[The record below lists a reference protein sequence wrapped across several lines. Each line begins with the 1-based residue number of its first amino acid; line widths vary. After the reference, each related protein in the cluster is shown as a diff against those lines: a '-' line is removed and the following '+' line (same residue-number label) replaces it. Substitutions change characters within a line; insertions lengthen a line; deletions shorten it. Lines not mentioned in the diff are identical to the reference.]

1 MAARLDGRPQYY
13 DIAPGDRVQ
22 CYHCLR
28 EGLESQYGHGE
39 GFLADPHNSPYV
51 ASVVVTPL
59 MERALV
65 ADGLWTIC
73 KNHLPDNAVL
83 YHPGRNE
90 CRSKDGQNVWTEK

>member
-1 MAARLDGRPQYY
+1 MNARADGRPQYY

-39 GFLADPHNSPYV
+39 GFLADPENSPHEEGRII
-51 ASVVVTPL
+51 TEQ
-59 MERALV
+59 MERAWIALGV
-65 ADGLWTIC
+65 WTIC
-73 KNHLPDNAVL
+73 KNHVPDNAVI